1 MAGICSLNVMVILVV
16 IDNLEYFHPF
26 LLMTIPTV
34 IRKKLLKILPVADI
48 LLLESAK
55 VTQDINMDQVW
66 KELVVERL
74 QTLIDNSNTKSK
86 LRRKIENYEGP
97 WRDFYL
103 NLVFEQGLD
112 HQHEALIEYQ
122 LREMGRPTRK
132 PTIAKGYKPWLF
144 DPIFGIKAGAISTG
158 TLSITTHHRLFYIGN
173 SMPTVDSIIIPYRYM
188 FHYINERKIRVFF
201 HHLLSIF
208 WIYGKFCPQRILIHR
223 ADICGL
229 GAEVLKKYP
238 NVLSAPLRNVSMV
251 ELVPRFSNQFE
262 HDAIFSILSSLR
274 CNKTEKMLKLIISSS
289 YPGKLIRSDL
299 FQSRYVSKLIIESGH
314 LLSHD
319 DIYLEQLLFHMSPHL
334 QLLSL
339 NRVPLSNNSNEE
351 FISSI
356 VGLFSRK
363 TFKRLSVHDAELSS
377 DVMNTMFESFLSSKH
392 KQELELKSMRV
403 LQFYDPYFSI
413 PSISSSHS
421 LHSVK
426 KSLIIDNMFEHG
438 FESTGMYI
446 LEALKALSL
455 MKLTVTSDM
464 VPMLNSF
471 CEMLPVQELSLVL
484 DSFAPLNKTGFIKQ
498 VVAKDGIKEVS
509 FEIRFEEWISKIH
522 SLNAK
527 LARKT
532 LENVISAMEV
542 VAAKGTL
549 RKVTF
554 YTKHGIGSIFNLRNQ
569 SQPLPEGILSII
581 LKRLFSLPNLH
592 TLTIDISQLE
602 IDMSMFLP
610 LIIKAW
616 MDKGK
621 GQKVAALIVPQVDKN
636 HETEMKS
643 MSSMLKLNKIR

>member
-1 MAGICSLNVMVILVV
+1 MTSLCSLNVMVILVI

-34 IRKKLLKILPVADI
+34 IRRKLLKVLPVADI
-48 LLLESAK
+48 LLLESAN

-66 KELVVERL
+66 KELVIERL
-74 QTLIDNSNTKSK
+74 QTLIDNSNATSK
-86 LRRKIENYEGP
+86 LRRRIEHYEGL

-103 NLVFEQGLD
+103 NFVFEQGLD
-112 HQHEALIEYQ
+112 HQHEALIEHQ
-122 LREMGRPTRK
+122 LRKMGRPMRK
-132 PTIAKGYKPWLF
+132 PTIVKGYKPWLC
-144 DPIFGIKAGAISTG
+144 DPIFGIKAGAISTAS
-158 TLSITTHHRLFYIGN
+158 LSITTHHQLFYIGN
-173 SMPTVDSIIIPYRYM
+173 SMLTADSIIIPYRYM
-188 FHYINERKIRVFF
+188 IYYVNERKIQSFF

-208 WIYGKFCPQRILIHR
+208 WIYGKFCPQRILLHR
-223 ADICGL
+223 ADISGL
-229 GAEVLKKYP
+229 SAQVLKKYP
-238 NVLSAPLRNVSMV
+238 NVLSIPLCNVSTV

-262 HDAIFSILSSLR
+262 YDAIFSILSSLR

-289 YPGKLIRSDL
+289 YPGKLIRPDL
-299 FQSRYVSKLIIESGH
+299 FQSRYVSKLSIERGH
-314 LLSHD
+314 PLSQD
-319 DIYLEQLLFHMSPHL
+319 NIYLEQLLFHMSPHL

-339 NRVPLSNNSNEE
+339 NQIPLSNNSNEA

-363 TFKRLSVHDAELSS
+363 KFKRLSVHDAELSS
-377 DVMNTMFESFLSSKH
+377 DVMNTMFERLLSSKH

-403 LQFYDPYFSI
+403 LQFYDTSSI
-413 PSISSSHS
+413 LSISPSHA

-426 KSLIIDNMFEHG
+426 KSLIIDNMFECG

-484 DSFAPLNKTGFIKQ
+484 DSFVPLNKTDLIKQ
-498 VVAKDGIKEVS
+498 LVAKDGIKEVS
-509 FEIRFEEWISKIH
+509 FEIQFEEWISTIH
-522 SLNAK
+522 SMNAK

-554 YTKHGIGSIFNLRNQ
+554 YTKHCVGSTFNLRNQ

-581 LKRLFSLPNLH
+581 LKKLFSLPNLH
-592 TLTIDISQLE
+592 TLTMDISQLE
-602 IDMSMFLP
+602 IDMHTFLP
-610 LIIKAW
+610 LILKAW
-616 MDKGK
+616 MDTGK
-621 GQKVAALIVPQVDKN
+621 GQKVAALVVPDEN
-636 HETEMKS
+636 HETEIKL
-643 MSSMLKLNKIR
+643 MSSMLKLNKK